1 MPPFPLPL
9 ADLLGHYSQYIVYL
23 IIGFAFGYVLEI
35 SAFANAPILA
45 AQFYLRDM
53 TVLKVMFGAI
63 VTAMVLVFLSTAIGL
78 LDYSLLYVNPTYLWP
93 GIIGGLVMG
102 FGFILGGFCPGT
114 SLVSAAVLKLDGIIF
129 VLGVLFGIFAFGET
143 VQYFE
148 EFWYSSYMGRFTLM
162 ELFGVST
169 GVIVVGVVIMA
180 LLMFAGAEQ
189 MERIFGGKDLSK
201 EPKWRY
207 GAAAVLLAGAFLVLI
222 LGQPTNEQKW
232 ARIEEVAAP
241 RIANREIQISPAE
254 LLNTS
259 YDDTLKL
266 ILLDVRSEADYN
278 LFHLREA
285 QHITPDQWPEL
296 ATTLHDEPANAVV
309 VLMGN
314 DEAAAT
320 EAWKYLRAEGTRN
333 LYLLEGGVNNWIAT
347 FGDEE
352 FKTANANAAA
362 SDDRLAFTFPT
373 ALGAGYAFA
382 APNEKAAE
390 GLAFTPKILLELKR
404 GPGGGG
410 CG

>member
-1 MPPFPLPL
+1 MPPFPLPISE
-9 ADLLGHYSQYIVYL
+9 LLGHNSQYIVYL

-35 SAFANAPILA
+35 SAFANAPVLA
-45 AQFYLRDM
+45 AQFYLKDM

-63 VTAMVLVFLSTAIGL
+63 VTAMVLIFLSTAVGL
-78 LDYSLLYVNPTYLWP
+78 LDYSLVYVNPTYLWP
-93 GIIGGLVMG
+93 GIIGGLIMG

-114 SLVSAAVLKLDGIIF
+114 SLVSAAVAKLDGVIF

-148 EFWYSSYMGRFTLM
+148 DFWYSSYLGRFTLP

-169 GVIVVGVVIMA
+169 GWVVVGIVLMA
-180 LLMFAGAEQ
+180 LFMFWGAEQ
-189 MERIFGGKDLSK
+189 LEHIFGHKDLSK

-222 LGQPTNEQKW
+222 LGQPSTEQKW
-232 ARIEEVAAP
+232 SQMEETEAP
-241 RIANREIQISPAE
+241 RLANREVQISPAE
-254 LLNTS
+254 LLSTS

-266 ILLDVRSEADYN
+266 ILLDIRSEADYN
-278 LFHLREA
+278 QFHLREA
-285 QHITPDQWPEL
+285 QHVTPEQLPEL
-296 ATTLHDEPANAVV
+296 AVALHDEPANAIVV
-309 VLMGN
+309 VMGN

-320 EAWKYLRAEGTRN
+320 EAWRTLRAEGTQN
-333 LYLLEGGVNNWIAT
+333 LYILEGGVNNWITT
-347 FGDEE
+347 FADDD
-352 FKTANANAAA
+352 FKTTNSITGAT
-362 SDDRLAFTFPT
+362 DDSLAFTFPT

-390 GLAFTPKILLELKR
+390 GLNFTPKIQLELKR